1 MNLIIAKDINK
12 GFLFRP
18 DSSLVRNQ
26 SEYYIP
32 DYIESLSFAPVLC
45 VKVFKPGKAISPKF
59 ILRHIDTFN
68 YGVLLYPD
76 LKKDVMNSAS
86 EFEKFTV
93 VNSLDYSTIIP
104 LTGFPFFE
112 YSAHRSKY
120 KEVSPLEQN
129 EPIKDNFFRLFVNG
143 HIKNTILNLPDKEFI
158 FDKISEISKYY
169 SLKIGDFILF
179 ELAPKSSIN
188 PDQQLIAKIGND
200 IVINFIVK

>member
-1 MNLIIAKDINK
+1 MNLIIAKDLNK
-12 GFLFRP
+12 GFIFRP
-18 DSSLVRNQ
+18 DSSLIRNQ

-32 DYIESLSFAPVLC
+32 DYVENLSFAPVLC
-45 VKVFKPGKAISPKF
+45 VKVFKPGKAISSKF

-68 YGVLLYPD
+68 YGVILYPE
-76 LKKDVMNSAS
+76 LKKNILNSAS

-93 VNSLDYSTIIP
+93 VNSLDYSTVIP

-120 KEVSPLEQN
+120 KEISTDEYN
-129 EPIKDNFFRLFVNG
+129 NPIDDNFFRLYVNG
-143 HIKNTILNLPDKEFI
+143 HNSTYRLDLPNKEFI
-158 FDKISEISKYY
+158 FDKISEISKFY

-179 ELAPKSSIN
+179 ELSKKNDITSN
-188 PDQQLIAKIGND
+188 QQLIAKIGND